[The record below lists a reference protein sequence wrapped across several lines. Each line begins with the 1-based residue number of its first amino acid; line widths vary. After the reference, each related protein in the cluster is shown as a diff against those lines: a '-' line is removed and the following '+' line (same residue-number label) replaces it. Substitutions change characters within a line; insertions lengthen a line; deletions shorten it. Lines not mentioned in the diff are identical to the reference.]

1 MVKRFHYFS
10 IAVSLIM
17 GATAGFGEWN
27 PQNAIELYRSTL
39 KTERLNLT
47 KGVPDIATYI
57 GMHTFFYAP
66 EAADSGYVVFYVTA
80 NIPGGDPFG
89 NPDPAYT
96 GIVDLH
102 IFEEYDDG
110 TASFYDTLFNPTD
123 SVELVNGQAVLLL
136 MDTGPEE
143 LIVYASARDGG
154 LKPSTPSVATFDS
167 LGTTPIR
174 LLIDG
179 PNKINA
185 SVVEGPSGGR
195 YLIKV
200 VDDSDH
206 IVSNYGD
213 FLDTTKVMLSVG
225 GSAELWDLL
234 ADLPGYWYS
243 NVGQSIKVSLLGG
256 MGQVMLSDTISEV
269 VTLIATSL
277 DMVDTLVSDTLIV
290 DIRPPDEPTTLM
302 LWSFSGTYGT
312 VGVPKNFL
320 AIAFAEEGP
329 DPNNSSTLV
338 RVSINDIIGD
348 TSSATVSPSDS
359 QTLSSGIA
367 QFTISDTEADTG
379 LIVKTEIGGIPQ
391 LYPFWM
397 MGDKQAYG
405 FKDPGEAVVMRPS
418 FPFTGVVGDTVTVTI
433 YTTDAADSVDLNYTG
448 YLQLEAEEDNG
459 SCQVLEYLTSNPQN
473 IISVQDSGKGRI
485 WLVNSEAEEVGLYMY
500 DAEGGGEGPFARG
513 YLGYPSPEG
522 VTITFENPGDT
533 ATSWEVQVNPTKRAT
548 AGYTETVTIKAVD
561 GAGLVDTAYNDIAQI
576 DIDTIIAK
584 YAVLSDTLVP
594 IIRGIGT
601 VDVVDDSAECVVII
615 ASDSLSSGQDTLWFY
630 EPGTAALLMGIGPYE
645 VLVNGEAPF
654 AVYAMSPGF
663 QIDTTWTGVA
673 KLVVIDT
680 TGDPLSVSAVSGN
693 LDSIVIDKGTG
704 SITITD
710 TEVEYIRLNFEYVS
724 GPSPL
729 ASSET
734 NDVEFE
740 VRLDCTLPPEGSVGG
755 TPDTI
760 TFRTVDANGLLYSY
774 NTVIDSLWANV
785 GTVTFN
791 PSPPNIPITDGIC
804 YVEIEDTEAE
814 TVDVYAQVY
823 DALVEDRD
831 NYIGKIVFSIVGIEF
846 SRELRLF
853 PKVFSLSQNYPNPF
867 RSSTVIRYSL
877 SKPSHTILR
886 VYDASGRVVKTLVD
900 RKQGAGY
907 YRVRWDLK
915 DDKERRVAS
924 GVYFYVLKAHTG
936 SETGNFEKTRKLI
949 LLR

>member
-17 GATAGFGEWN
+17 GASAGFGEWN
-27 PQNAIELYRSTL
+27 PQNAMELYRSTL

-47 KGVPDIATYI
+47 KSVPDSATYI

-66 EAADSGYVVFYVTA
+66 EAADSGYVVFYVIA

-102 IFEEYDDG
+102 IFEEYDDT
-110 TASFYDTLFNPTD
+110 TASFYDALFNPTD

-136 MDTGPEE
+136 MDTEPEE

-154 LKPSTPSVATFDS
+154 LKPSTPSVAAFDS
-167 LGTTPIR
+167 SGTTPIR

-179 PNKINA
+179 PEKINA
-185 SVVEGPSGGR
+185 SIEEGPSGGR

-206 IVSNYGD
+206 IVSSYGD

-234 ADLPGYWYS
+234 AIFAGS
-243 NVGQSIKVSLLGG
+243 ENIGQSIKVTLLSG

-277 DMVDTLVSDTLIV
+277 VGLGSDTLVV
-290 DIRPPDEPTTLM
+290 DVRPPDEPTTLM
-302 LWSFSGTYGT
+302 LWSFSGVYGT

-329 DPNNSSTLV
+329 DPNNNTTEV
-338 RVSINDIIGD
+338 RVSINDIIG
-348 TSSATVSPSDS
+348 SLSATVSPSDS

-379 LIVKTEIGGIPQ
+379 LIVKTEIGGTPQ

-459 SCQVLEYLTSNPQN
+459 SCQVLEYLTGIPQN
-473 IISVQDSGKGRI
+473 IISVQDSGVGRI
-485 WLVNSEAEEVGLYMY
+485 WLVNSEAEEVGLYMW
-500 DAEGGGEGPFARG
+500 DAEGGGESPFARG

-522 VTITFENPGDT
+522 VTITFENPGGV

-561 GAGLVDTAYNDIAQI
+561 GAGLVDTAYNDIAH
-576 DIDTIIAK
+576 IDTTVAR

-615 ASDSLSSGQDTLWFY
+615 ASDSLDSGQDTLWFY
-630 EPGTAALLMGIGPYE
+630 EPGKAALLMGIGPYE

-673 KLVVIDT
+673 KLVS
-680 TGDPLSVSAVSGN
+680 GSPNVSAVSGN

-710 TEVEYIRLNFEYVS
+710 TVVEEVWLHFEYVS

-734 NDVEFE
+734 SDVEFE
-740 VRLDCTLPPEGSVGG
+740 VRLDCTLPSEGSVGG

-760 TFRTVDANGLLYSY
+760 TFRTVDANDSLYPY
-774 NTVIDSLWANV
+774 NTTIDSLWANV

-791 PSPPNIPITDGIC
+791 PSPPNIQITDGIC

-823 DALVEDRD
+823 DALVEDRED
-831 NYIGKIVFSIVGIEF
+831 YVGQIVFSTVGIKF

-900 RKQGAGY
+900 RKQVAGY

-915 DDKERRVAS
+915 DEKERRVAS

-949 LLR
+949 LFR